1 MPRPRDPR
9 RDKAFRLWEESSGSK
24 KLKDIAEELGITSST
39 IRKWKAN
46 DKWEEKIK
54 GSAPKSKGSA
64 LLRRGAPKGN
74 KNAKGNKG
82 GRAPFGNKNALGNK
96 GGAAPLRN
104 QNAVTH
110 GFFSKFLP
118 EETLSIM
125 EGIHERSPVDII
137 WDQIQIQYA
146 AIIRAQKI
154 MFVSDK
160 GEMIKELKKK
170 KSILSETNEVEE
182 EEYEFQF
189 SWDRHATFLNA
200 QSRAMA
206 ELRNLIKQFD
216 ELAHAE
222 DERRLKLEHMRL
234 NIDKKK
240 LEIEELTEEDKPF
253 EITIVNKGDDSD

>member
-1 MPRPRDPR
+1 MAEKHIQAYKDYVKGLKYKDLAEKYGVSVNTIKSWKQRHG
-9 RDKAFRLWEESSGSK
+9 WERK
-24 KLKDIAEELGITSST
+24 K
-39 IRKWKAN
+39 
-46 DKWEEKIK
+46 
-54 GSAPKSKGSA
+54 
-64 LLRRGAPKGN
+64 GAPSEKSVHT
-74 KNAKGNKG
+74 KKG
-82 GRAPFGNKNALGNK
+82 GQPGNKNALGNRG
-96 GGAAPLRN
+96 GGAPAGN

-118 EETLSIM
+118 KDTLSIM
-125 EGIHERSPVDII
+125 EEIQERSPVDMI

-146 AIIRAQKI
+146 TIIRAQKI

-160 GEMIKELKKK
+160 QEMIKELKKK
-170 KSILSETNEVEE
+170 KSVLSETNEVEE

-216 ELAHAE
+216 ELAHSE

-234 NIDKKK
+234 SIDKKK

-253 EITIVNKGDDSD
+253 EITIVNKGEDND

>member
-1 MPRPRDPR
+1 MVEKHI
-9 RDKAFRLWEESSGSK
+9 KAYKDYVKGMKYKDLAEKYGVSVNTIKSWKQRHGWKRKKYAPISK
-24 KLKDIAEELGITSST
+24 SMHT
-39 IRKWKAN
+39 
-46 DKWEEKIK
+46 
-54 GSAPKSKGSA
+54 
-64 LLRRGAPKGN
+64 
-74 KNAKGNKG
+74 NKG
-82 GRAPFGNKNALGNK
+82 GQPGNKNALGNK
-96 GGAAPLRN
+96 GGAPKGN

-125 EGIHERSPVDII
+125 EGIQERSPVDMI

-160 GEMIKELKKK
+160 EEMIKEQKKK
-170 KSILSETNEVEE
+170 KSVLSETNEVEE

-216 ELAHAE
+216 ELAHTE

-234 NIDKKK
+234 SIDKKK

>member
-1 MPRPRDPR
+1 MAEKHIRAYKDYIEGMKYKDLA
-9 RDKAFRLWEESSGSK
+9 DKYGVSVNTIKSWKQRHGWQRK
-24 KLKDIAEELGITSST
+24 KGASLKKGVH
-39 IRKWKAN
+39 
-46 DKWEEKIK
+46 IK
-54 GSAPKSKGSA
+54 KVG
-64 LLRRGAPKGN
+64 
-74 KNAKGNKG
+74 
-82 GRAPFGNKNALGNK
+82 APFGNKNALGNK
-96 GGAAPLRN
+96 GGAPQRN

-110 GFFSKFLP
+110 GLFSKFLP

-125 EGIHERSPVDII
+125 EGIQERSPVDMI
-137 WDQIQIQYA
+137 WDQIQNQYA

-160 GEMIKELKKK
+160 AEMIKELKKK
-170 KSILSETNEVEE
+170 KSVLSETNEVEE

-216 ELAHAE
+216 ELAHSE

-234 NIDKKK
+234 NINKKK

-253 EITIVNKGDDSD
+253 EITIVNKSDDK

>member
-9 RDKAFRLWEESSGSK
+9 RDRAFRLWEESGGSK
-24 KLKDIAEELGITSST
+24 KLKDIAEQLGIPSST

-54 GSAPKSKGSA
+54 GSA

-74 KNAKGNKG
+74 KNAIGNKG
-82 GRAPFGNKNALGNK
+82 GRAPLGNKNAIGNK

-125 EGIHERSPVDII
+125 EGIQERLPVDMI

-146 AIIRAQKI
+146 AIIRAQKN

-160 GEMIKELKKK
+160 QEMIKELKKK
-170 KSILSETNEVEE
+170 KSVLSETNEVEE

-216 ELAHAE
+216 ELAHSE

-234 NIDKKK
+234 NINKKK

>member
-1 MPRPRDPR
+1 MIEKHIQAYKDYLKGMKYKDLAEKYGVSINTIKSWKQRQGWQRKKGAP
-9 RDKAFRLWEESSGSK
+9 SK
-24 KLKDIAEELGITSST
+24 KSVHTK
-39 IRKWKAN
+39 KV
-46 DKWEEKIK
+46 
-54 GSAPKSKGSA
+54 
-64 LLRRGAPKGN
+64 GAPI
-74 KNAKGNKG
+74 
-82 GRAPFGNKNALGNK
+82 GNKNALGNK
-96 GGAAPLRN
+96 GGAPKRN

-118 EETLSIM
+118 KDTLSIM
-125 EGIHERSPVDII
+125 EEIQERSPVDMI

-160 GEMIKELKKK
+160 QEIIKELKKK
-170 KSILSETNEVEE
+170 KSVLSETNEVEE

-206 ELRNLIKQFD
+206 ELRNLVKQFD
-216 ELAHAE
+216 ELAHSE

-234 NIDKKK
+234 NINKKK

>member
-1 MPRPRDPR
+1 MSEKHIQAYKDYVKGLKYKDLAEKYGVSVNTIKSWKQRHG
-9 RDKAFRLWEESSGSK
+9 WERK
-24 KLKDIAEELGITSST
+24 K
-39 IRKWKAN
+39 
-46 DKWEEKIK
+46 
-54 GSAPKSKGSA
+54 
-64 LLRRGAPKGN
+64 GAPSEKSVHT
-74 KNAKGNKG
+74 KKG
-82 GRAPFGNKNALGNK
+82 GQPGNKNALGNRG
-96 GGAAPLRN
+96 GGAPAGN

-118 EETLSIM
+118 KDTLSIM
-125 EGIHERSPVDII
+125 KEIQERSPVDMI

-160 GEMIKELKKK
+160 QEMIKELKKK
-170 KSILSETNEVEE
+170 KSVLSETNEVEE

-216 ELAHAE
+216 ELAHSE

-234 NIDKKK
+234 SIDKKK
-240 LEIEELTEEDKPF
+240 LEIEELTEEDKTF
-253 EITIVNKGDDSD
+253 EITIVNKGEDND

>member
-1 MPRPRDPR
+1 MKYKDLAEKYGVSINTIKSWKQRQGWQRKKGAP
-9 RDKAFRLWEESSGSK
+9 SK
-24 KLKDIAEELGITSST
+24 KSVHTK
-39 IRKWKAN
+39 KV
-46 DKWEEKIK
+46 
-54 GSAPKSKGSA
+54 
-64 LLRRGAPKGN
+64 GAPI
-74 KNAKGNKG
+74 
-82 GRAPFGNKNALGNK
+82 GNKNALGNK
-96 GGAAPLRN
+96 GGAPKRN

-118 EETLSIM
+118 KDTLSIM
-125 EGIHERSPVDII
+125 EEIQERSPVDMI

-160 GEMIKELKKK
+160 QEIIKELKKK
-170 KSILSETNEVEE
+170 KSVLSETNEVEE

-206 ELRNLIKQFD
+206 ELRNLVKQFD
-216 ELAHAE
+216 ELAHSE

-234 NIDKKK
+234 NINKKK